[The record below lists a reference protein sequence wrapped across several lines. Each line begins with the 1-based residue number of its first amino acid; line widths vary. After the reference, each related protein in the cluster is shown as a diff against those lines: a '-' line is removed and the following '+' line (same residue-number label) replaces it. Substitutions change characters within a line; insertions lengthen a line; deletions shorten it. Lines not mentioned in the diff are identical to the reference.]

1 MYVYVCMCVI
11 YMCVCMCGIYICV
24 CACVDMW
31 CVCVCV
37 LCMYMYVCLC
47 VWVQRHMCEGQ
58 RTTCGSWVFS
68 TMWVLGIKL
77 RPSDLVASYH

>member
-1 MYVYVCMCVI
+1 MWYVCMCVHVRYI
-11 YMCVCMCGIYICV
+11 YVCVYVWYIYV

-31 CVCVCV
+31 GVCV

-47 VWVQRHMCEGQ
+47 VCVQGHMCEGQ